1 MLKTGPFRVNNAS
14 PELISENPFIL
25 NRDQTATQIA
35 AQLLL
40 VAGVRVAVQKSR
52 KRLGTARGVP
62 LLSTRQIVDRRQW
75 CTRRRHR
82 WNCLSMISCND
93 FAQVH
98 IRP

>member
-40 VAGVRVAVQKSR
+40 LLESEWPFR
-52 KRLGTARGVP
+52 KVE
-62 LLSTRQIVDRRQW
+62 SV
-75 CTRRRHR
+75 
-82 WNCLSMISCND
+82 
-93 FAQVH
+93 
-98 IRP
+98 